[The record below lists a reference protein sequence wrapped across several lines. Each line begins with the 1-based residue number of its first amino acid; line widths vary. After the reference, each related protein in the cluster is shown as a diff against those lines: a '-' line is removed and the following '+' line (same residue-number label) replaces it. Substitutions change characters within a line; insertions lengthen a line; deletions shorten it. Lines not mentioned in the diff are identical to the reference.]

1 MSSWDGLTAE
11 LDDWDK
17 AGMIAEFWWR
27 DDDAVE
33 PTPALDQLLDLRKSL
48 DVPLAIAAIPATA
61 TKALGEVLA
70 GEGSI
75 AVLQHGYAHRN
86 HGATDAKQAELG
98 NDRELWDIA
107 REIADGRGCMGEVFG
122 DGNWLNVMVPPWNR
136 IDDSVTALLP
146 GLGFYGLTL
155 WNARA
160 SEECVPGLR
169 NVNTHIDIIDWPGT
183 RAYAGDTAVLDA
195 AIGHLSAKRIGQA
208 DAGEA
213 TGLLT
218 HHLAHED
225 RCWGFIETFVKK
237 TAAHPAV
244 SWRSAADLFPE
255 PA

>member
-33 PTPALDQLLDLRKSL
+33 PTPALDRLLDLRKSL

-70 GEGSI
+70 GEDGI

-86 HGATDAKQAELG
+86 HRATDAKKAELC

-107 REIADGRGCMGEVFG
+107 REIADGRSRMGEVFG
-122 DGNWLNVMVPPWNR
+122 DGNWLNVMAPPWNR

-146 GLGFYGLTL
+146 GLGYYGLTH

-160 SEECVPGLR
+160 SEECAPGLR
-169 NVNTHIDIIDWPGT
+169 NVNAHIDIIDWPGT

-218 HHLAHED
+218 HHLAHEGG
-225 RCWGFIETFVKK
+225 CWGFIETFVKK

-244 SWRSAADLFPE
+244 SWRPAAELFPE
-255 PA
+255 SA